1 MNNRMT
7 AAEFKKKYHPTAL
20 PNQDVGKKASIR
32 IPKKS
37 KINKNEATYQRILM
51 AEFPGCN
58 VMYEPLSFKLDG
70 GGYSPDFVVFDGP
83 CIVLVV
89 EVKGAH
95 RFASAGRSHYAF
107 KDAIAKY
114 PSIRFRFAQS
124 EESGGW
130 RISEANN
137 E

>member
-1 MNNRMT
+1 MNQRLT
-7 AAEFKKKYHPTAL
+7 AAEFKKRYAPTN
-20 PNQDVGKKASIR
+20 PGNQDVAKKASIR
-32 IPKKS
+32 LPKIPTP
-37 KINKNEATYQRILM
+37 NKNEATYGRILA
-51 AEFPGCN
+51 AEFPGCSI
-58 VMYEPLSFKLDG
+58 MYEAVTLRLDG
-70 GGYSPDFVVFDGP
+70 GNYTPDWIVMDGP

-107 KDAIAKY
+107 KEAIAKY

-124 EESGGW
+124 EKSGGW
-130 RISEANN
+130 RISEANI